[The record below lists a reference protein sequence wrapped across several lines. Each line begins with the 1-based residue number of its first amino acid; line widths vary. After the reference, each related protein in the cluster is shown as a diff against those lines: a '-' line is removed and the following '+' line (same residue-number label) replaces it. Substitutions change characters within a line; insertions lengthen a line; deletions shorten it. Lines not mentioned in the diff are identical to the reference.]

1 MRSAKAALGIALFA
15 GFLCAWAGIAAAGKP
30 HNRNGFFIGFG
41 VGAGS
46 AGWDWGSETLGGDE
60 STGGG
65 AGNFRIGGAIRND
78 ITVGLESSGWVREED
93 NATVSLSVATFGVTF
108 FPGNMGLYARGGFG
122 FGSANSE
129 TEIGDLTLSTTDTG
143 FAFLLATGYEFRL
156 SDKFALGPQVEFAYL
171 GLDGEIIDTAHV
183 VNGSLQFNWYW

>member
-1 MRSAKAALGIALFA
+1 M
-15 GFLCAWAGIAAAGKP
+15 
-30 HNRNGFFIGFG
+30 
-41 VGAGS
+41 
-46 AGWDWGSETLGGDE
+46 
-60 STGGG
+60 
-65 AGNFRIGGAIRND
+65 
-78 ITVGLESSGWVREED
+78 REED

-108 FPGNMGLYARGGFG
+108 FPGNMGLYARGGIG

-129 TEIGDLTLSTTDTG
+129 TEFGDLTLSTTDTG
-143 FAFLLATGYEFRL
+143 FAFLVATGYEFRL